1 VATLSGQIVE
11 IAAII
16 ERYVTEH
23 PRAADTAEGIR
34 SWWVARERYDNSLE
48 TVQQALDHLIQAGRL
63 MRTTLPD
70 GTVIYARAAPPR
82 PDDEVDTA

>member
-1 VATLSGQIVE
+1 VATLSGQIIE

-34 SWWVARERYDNSLE
+34 SWWVASERYGNSLE
-48 TVQQALDHLIQAGRL
+48 AVRQALDYLIQAGRL

-70 GTVIYARAAPPR
+70 GTAIYARAALPS
-82 PDDEVDTA
+82 PDDKD